1 MQATR
6 DQIET
11 YLPKLEKTPQRIRDA
26 SAGCDEAAL
35 LRSASG
41 RGWSAVEILV
51 HVRSCA
57 DIWSFS
63 IYAMLAEKEPVLALI
78 DPRHWAKAA
87 GYSRTAF
94 VDSLQT
100 YSLQRFELVRLL
112 RSVSFDAWSRS
123 AEIGGRKHT
132 VFTQVRRIAKH
143 EDEHCLQI
151 EEFLRSLAQ
160 VR

>member
-11 YLPKLEKTPQRIRDA
+11 YLPQLEINPQRIWDA
-26 SAGCDEAAL
+26 TAGCDEAAL
-35 LRSASG
+35 RRSANGS
-41 RGWSAVEILV
+41 GWSAVEILT

-57 DIWSFS
+57 DIWTFS
-63 IYAMLAEKEPVLALI
+63 IYAMLAEKEPTLALI

-87 GYSRTAF
+87 AYSRTAF
-94 VDSLQT
+94 VDSLQS

-112 RSVSFDAWSRS
+112 RTLSFDAWSRS
-123 AEIGGRKHT
+123 AEIGGRTHT
-132 VFTQVRRIAKH
+132 IFTQVRRIAKH

-151 EEFLRSLAQ
+151 EEILRSHLQ